1 MMLGRNAAMKRLVP
15 CVLLNLTSPLFAQ
28 PVDPLAVGTFT
39 NEEQVYFDSE
49 AGRAPPP
56 WTGATIAAQGDGL
69 VWQTIDRFGTVIG
82 REPVQV
88 KAGAWTIGNC
98 MLATE
103 RHKGG
108 AMGFAPV
115 GKGCDQRTLP
125 LRIDAQGM
133 TLRLAD
139 GRETRLLRAR
149 PFTCWM
155 SVKRDAPKADGS
167 EDWLF
172 QSGMQTHDQGGCL
185 RLGGGDSGAPE
196 AIIRIRNVVWPP
208 PARNR
213 PSIVLYVFTPDDMN
227 RAVAYGWADPGAVRV
242 GINQRWMQASCTL
255 AGSTL
260 DGAE

>member
-1 MMLGRNAAMKRLVP
+1 MKRLVS
-15 CVLLNLTSPLFAQ
+15 CVLLSLTSPVFAQ
-28 PVDPLAVGTFT
+28 PVDPLAFGTFT
-39 NEEQVYFDSE
+39 NEEQVYFEGE

-82 REPVQV
+82 REAVEV
-88 KAGAWTIGNC
+88 KAGTWTIGNC
-98 MLATE
+98 TLATQPGE
-103 RHKGG
+103 AG
-108 AMGFAPV
+108 AMGFAPAD
-115 GKGCDQRTLP
+115 KGCDQRPLP
-125 LRIDAQGM
+125 VRIDTQGM

-149 PFTCWM
+149 PFTCCM
-155 SVKRDAPKADGS
+155 SVKRDAVKPDGS

-172 QSGMQTHDQGGCL
+172 RSGMQTHDQGGRL

-196 AIIRIRNVVWPP
+196 AIVRIRNVVWPRP
-208 PARNR
+208 SSNR
-213 PSIVLYVFTPDDMN
+213 PAIVLYVFTPDDMN

-255 AGSTL
+255 TNVTR

>member
-1 MMLGRNAAMKRLVP
+1 MLGRNGAMKRLAP
-15 CVLLNLTSPLFAQ
+15 WMLLGLASPTLAE
-28 PVDPLAVGTFT
+28 PAAPLATGTFT
-39 NEEQVYFDSE
+39 NEEQVYFDGE

-56 WTGATIAAQGDGL
+56 WTGVSIAAPEGGL
-69 VWQTIDRFGTVIG
+69 VWQAIDRFGTVLAS
-82 REPVQV
+82 ETVQV
-88 KAGAWTIGNC
+88 TPSAWTIGTC
-98 MLATE
+98 TLATQPGE
-103 RHKGG
+103 GG
-108 AMGFAPV
+108 AIVFGA
-115 GKGCDQRTLP
+115 GDQDCTRRMLP

-139 GRETRLLRAR
+139 GREARLLRAR

-155 SVKRDAPKADGS
+155 SVKREAPKPDGS

-172 QSGMQTHDQGGCL
+172 QAGLQTHDQGGRL

-208 PARNR
+208 PSRNR
-213 PSIVLYVFTPDDMN
+213 PAIVLYVFTPDDLD

-255 AGSTL
+255 TSFTR